1 MNGGNATR
9 RLDGWRAG
17 EGVCYICGE
26 CIKAPRRAPQ
36 QQQSPSYY
44 CCFDA
49 TAVEN
54 ELSSIAGNHIN
65 IIGSDILVEECPIR
79 LCLLRFNML
88 GEYQE
93 AHLID
98 DYTFLDG
105 HRTET
110 KKGSFWQKFEQQYD
124 EGLHHLNPIA
134 FERFKTQVPG
144 DILAKATATMARAV
158 SNRTVP
164 ACQPCNRAMYR
175 LYEHTLAVYRCFHV
189 TSVSLFFSSYKFI
202 IN

>member
-1 MNGGNATR
+1 MNGNMR

-26 CIKAPRRAPQ
+26 CIKAPRTVQ
-36 QQQSPSYY
+36 QNSKNYY
-44 CCFDA
+44 CCFDSVG
-49 TAVEN
+49 VEN
-54 ELSSIAGNHIN
+54 EASSGANNTVGA
-65 IIGSDILVEECPIR
+65 DILVEECPIR

-105 HRTET
+105 HRIEKN
-110 KKGSFWQKFEQQYD
+110 KKESFWQKFDQYYD
-124 EGLHHLNPIA
+124 ECIHHLNPIA
-134 FERFKTQVPG
+134 FERFKVQVPG
-144 DILAKATATMARAV
+144 DIYTKAMATMARAV

-164 ACQPCNRAMYR
+164 SCQPCNRAMYR

-189 TSVSLFFSSYKFI
+189 TSVFHP
-202 IN
+202 